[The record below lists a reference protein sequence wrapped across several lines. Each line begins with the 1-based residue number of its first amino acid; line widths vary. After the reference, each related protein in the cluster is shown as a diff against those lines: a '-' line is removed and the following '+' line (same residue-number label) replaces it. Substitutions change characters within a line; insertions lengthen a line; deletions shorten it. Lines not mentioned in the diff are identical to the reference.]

1 MINEGYVL
9 GALLIGIILERKEDK
24 NNFTPLSN
32 QNRSNYN
39 SSDGELD
46 FDHKQS
52 CGSNNCPLTQL
63 KVSLSQPSLKS
74 IYILYT
80 SMCIIVI
87 ISIANIFMF
96 TDDLEY
102 KENTGE
108 TKEKSPLKLIGK
120 LTLKPKQ

>member
-1 MINEGYVL
+1 M

-24 NNFTPLSN
+24 NSFTSLSN
-32 QNRSNYN
+32 QNHSNHN
-39 SSDGELD
+39 SLDGD
-46 FDHKQS
+46 FDHKKS

-63 KVSLSQPSLKS
+63 KVSLSQPSIKS

-108 TKEKSPLKLIGK
+108 TKEKSSLKLIGK
-120 LTLKPKQ
+120 LTLKSKQ